1 MHVEKKLEN
10 FHLKIDLEL
19 EDEIVGLLGYSG
31 SGKTMTL
38 KMIAG
43 IVEPDQG
50 TIILNGRTLFDS
62 EKKINLKPQQRN
74 IGLMFQSYALFNHL
88 SVYENIAIG
97 MKIPRREQTE
107 HIEYYLRLLELEKVR
122 NQKPKTLSG
131 GQKQR
136 VALARILAQNP
147 DILLLD
153 EPFSA
158 LDSHLA
164 FTIEKEFKKALS
176 SFKGTVLYISHNR
189 HEVYKYCTKTAV
201 MAQGKVLEMKPTH
214 LLFNKCETVVA
225 ARLTGC
231 RNITPAF
238 RIGEDEI
245 RVEAWDQTLKG
256 IEVSQAFDYIGV
268 REGDLILTPFIEGK
282 NQIEVTVGDILY
294 MPDKV
299 KIELWTKKGYK
310 FIYTCSHRDFKEI
323 ETSIK
328 TDTMG
333 LVVDE
338 NQLLFLHE

>member
-1 MHVEKKLEN
+1 MHVEKKLDN

-19 EDEIVGLLGYSG
+19 EDEVVGLLGYSG

-43 IVEPDQG
+43 IIDPDKG

-107 HIEYYLRLLELEKVR
+107 RIEYYLRLLELEKVR
-122 NQKPKTLSG
+122 DQKPRTLSG

-136 VALARILAQNP
+136 VALARILAQDP
-147 DILLLD
+147 DVLLLD

-158 LDSHLA
+158 LDSHLVS
-164 FTIEKEFKKALS
+164 TIEKEFKKALN

-189 HEVYKYCTKTAV
+189 NEVYRYCTKTAV
-201 MAQGKVLEMKPTH
+201 MAEGKISEIKPTH
-214 LLFNKCETVVA
+214 LLFNKCETLVA

-231 RNITPAF
+231 RNIAPVS
-238 RIGEDEI
+238 RIEENEI
-245 RVEAWDQTLKG
+245 RIEAWDYTLRG
-256 IEVSQAFDYIGV
+256 IQINQLFDYIGI
-268 REGDLILTPFIEGK
+268 REGNLVLEPFVEGS
-282 NQIEVTVGDILY
+282 NQIKITIGDIVY

-299 KIELWTKKGYK
+299 KIELRTRQGYE
-310 FIYTCSHRDFKEI
+310 FIYTCSHREFKDI
-323 ETSIK
+323 EALLQMETI
-328 TDTMG
+328 G
-333 LVVDE
+333 LVVDK
-338 NQLLFLHE
+338 NQLLFLEG